1 MENKILFLG
10 DVFLPRQFVIRYRF
24 DVPYLINL
32 ESPITNNNETSA
44 PENVNL
50 KVSHCYL
57 KKTFGY
63 NPIAVNL
70 ANNHMLD
77 YGEKGFFD
85 TVNLLTEEKIPYFGV
100 GSKKNNYKN
109 PLILKI
115 GNKCIALFAY
125 CYKGP
130 HENYYKNVK
139 TAPIVKE
146 KILED
151 ITSTKGNVD
160 KIIVNLH
167 WGLEQKI
174 IPDLNQII
182 ASNEIIESGADLII
196 SHHSHVVQPI
206 VLYQNK
212 WIAYGLGNFIFPDF
226 DFIKVYN
233 KEGKKLI
240 KKSRKI
246 QTPWN
251 KSSLGLLYDL
261 DKNKIKR
268 EYYYFNG
275 KEVEKK
281 KTIFHIAS
289 NLKINKVNHKKFLKI
304 QKLKDIS
311 DIFYKTNFFKKPKWP
326 TRGILKKVIQI
337 SKGEFNKEVEHPF
350 PSYDKDYKN
359 MT

>member
-10 DVFLPRQFVIRYRF
+10 DIFLPRQFVVRYSF

-32 ESPITNNNETSA
+32 ESPITNNNEASA
-44 PENVNL
+44 PEKTNL
-50 KVSHCYL
+50 KVSNCYL

-70 ANNHMLD
+70 ANNHILD

-85 TVNLLTEEKIPYFGV
+85 TINLLTEEKIPYFGV
-100 GSKKNNYKN
+100 GSEEDNYKN
-109 PLILKI
+109 PIILKI
-115 GNKCIALFAY
+115 GNKHIALFAY
-125 CYKGP
+125 CYKGA

-139 TAPIVKE
+139 TAPLIKE
-146 KILED
+146 KILKD
-151 ITSTKGNVD
+151 ITSTKENID
-160 KIIVNLH
+160 KIVVNLH
-167 WGLEQKI
+167 WGDEEKI

-182 ASNEIIESGADLII
+182 GSNEIIESGADLII

-226 DFIKVYN
+226 DVIKVYN
-233 KEGKKLI
+233 KEEKKLI
-240 KKSRKI
+240 KQSRKI

-251 KSSLGLLYDL
+251 KSSIGLLYDL

-268 EYYYFNG
+268 EYFYFNG

-311 DIFYKTNFFKKPKWP
+311 DLFYGTNLFKKPKWP
-326 TRGILKKVIQI
+326 TREGLKGVIQLI
-337 SKGEFNKEVEHPF
+337 KQ
-350 PSYDKDYKN
+350 
-359 MT
+359 